1 MDFYKICILI
11 SGFSFFAYS
20 IYYLI
25 SPRMRDELSRLGME
39 NLGRV
44 IVISQF
50 LGAAGIF
57 LGLLF
62 NPLLVLSSFCLAL
75 LMFCGLLVR
84 MRSKDSLWV
93 SLPALFY
100 LILNLY
106 IFIGSIQ

>member
-1 MDFYKICILI
+1 MDFYKICII
-11 SGFSFFAYS
+11 VSGFSFFAYS
-20 IYYLI
+20 FYYLI
-25 SPRMRDELSRLGME
+25 STRMRDELSRLGME

-62 NPLLVLSSFCLAL
+62 NVLLILSSFCLAL

-106 IFIGSIQ
+106 IFIISIQ

>member
-1 MDFYKICILI
+1 MDFYKICVLI

-57 LGLLF
+57 LGK
-62 NPLLVLSSFCLAL
+62 NE
-75 LMFCGLLVR
+75 R
-84 MRSKDSLWV
+84 
-93 SLPALFY
+93 
-100 LILNLY
+100 
-106 IFIGSIQ
+106 